1 MFPWDGPLPTPFVR
15 TLDEIRGVLMDP
27 SCECGE
33 PLYFMYR
40 DLSKTREDGRWL
52 REQGLRYDVTVI
64 PARTLCGEYVKTKGH
79 HHPDNRKGVPYP
91 EIYEVLKGEAHYLLQ
106 TRSADDVRLV
116 RAGPGDL
123 VLIPPGYGHVTI
135 NPGKETLAI
144 ANIVSTLFESDY
156 SVYERFHGAAYYEL
170 EGGTLVKNPCYPD
183 TIAPVRA
190 IDARDQAGL
199 RFLPDSPLYDLIGSD
214 SLGFLNR
221 PEDYPELF
229 L

>member
-135 NPGKETLAI
+135 NPGKATLAM
-144 ANIVSTLFESDY
+144 ANVVSTLFESDY
-156 SVYERFHGAAYYEL
+156 SVYERLQGAAYFEL
-170 EGGTLVKNPCYPD
+170 GGGRLVKNPRYPD
-183 TIAPVRA
+183 AAGIRTMKAS
-190 IDARDQAGL
+190 DQKGTGS
-199 RFLPDSPLYDLIGSD
+199 LPGRSLYDLIGTG

-221 PEDYPELF
+221 PENYPELF
-229 L
+229 S

>member
-1 MFPWDGPLPTPFVR
+1 MFSWDGPLPVPRVR
-15 TLDEIRGVLMDP
+15 TIEEIRGVLMDP

-40 DLSKTREDGRWL
+40 DLSKTRKDGRWL

-79 HHPDNRKGVPYP
+79 HHPENRKGVPYP
-91 EIYEVLKGEAHYLLQ
+91 EIYEVLEGEAHYLLQ

-116 RAGPGDL
+116 LAGPGDH

-135 NPGKETLAI
+135 NPGKATLVI

-156 SVYERFHGAAYYEL
+156 SVYERLRGAAYFEL
-170 EGGTLVKNPCYPD
+170 TGGRLVKNACYPGAAGIRSMKVSELKG
-183 TIAPVRA
+183 TGSLP
-190 IDARDQAGL
+190 AR
-199 RFLPDSPLYDLIGSD
+199 PLYDLIGTD
-214 SLGFLNR
+214 ALGFLNR
-221 PEDYPELF
+221 PEDYSGLF
-229 L
+229 S